1 MYFGKN
7 LQYLRRQN
15 GNMTQ
20 EKLAERMGVSRQTVS
35 KWEAGDSIP
44 EPGKLIELC
53 ELFSCTLDSL
63 LRDDMNARN
72 SIYLPIRV
80 ERILPFRYAS
90 YTVISKMP
98 EDDAEASL
106 KTWAAGCGLNT
117 LSPAYIGWDFPYISQ
132 EQKHRFGFHGYT
144 SAVILPEGFDTDLP
158 GADILSQ
165 PEADYAV
172 MTILEPFVQPFD
184 RIPRAYG
191 LILEY
196 LRSGSFRKVHHHGV
210 IPCFE
215 RVHQKD
221 GITCMDVYIHCA
233 SSETP
238 EITTS
243 FS

>member
-35 KWEAGDSIP
+35 KWEAGDSVP

-80 ERILPFRYAS
+80 ERILPFRYVS

-98 EDDAEASL
+98 EDDSEASL
-106 KTWAAGCGLNT
+106 KTWAAGCGLDC
-117 LSPAYIGWDFPYISQ
+117 LSPTYIGWDFPYISQ

-144 SAVILPEGFDTDLP
+144 SALILPESFEPDCSGME
-158 GADILSQ
+158 ILQQ

-196 LRSGSFRKVHHHGV
+196 LRSGSFRKVHHQGV

-215 RVHQKD
+215 RVYQKD
-221 GITCMDVYIHCA
+221 GITCMDVYIHCIG
-233 SSETP
+233 SETP
-238 EITTS
+238 ETTTS
-243 FS
+243 FN